1 MRILLALDG
10 SPSADRARALVAS
23 LAWPAGTT
31 VVRVVAAL
39 DVAPALW
46 GGPWIPAIP
55 VDADQLEEEA
65 VVELTRVLAGGHGPP
80 GGGRAARSRPSCCA
94 ARPSAAIVED
104 ARLWQPD
111 LIVVGSRGHGPVETA
126 VLGSVSAAIVDH
138 ADCPVLVARGDHAA
152 RVILAEDGSPAG
164 MAARD
169 VVAAWPAFAA
179 IPVLVVGVVDVAAPW
194 RSGIAPTMFGA
205 AMDVY
210 TDMITS
216 ARTTHRE
223 IVAATEAHLRAA
235 GRTVSGELREGDPAD
250 QLRQAVHGPGRR
262 PHRRRLAR
270 PRRDQPARD
279 GQRRPR
285 RPDPRP
291 LLGPGGEAAPRGPLR
306 RTGRVSSCARPG
318 PRRRRVGRWP

>member
-10 SPSADRARALVAS
+10 SPSADRARALVVS
-23 LAWPAGTT
+23 LAWPGGTT
-31 VVRVVAAL
+31 VRIVAAL

-55 VDADQLEEEA
+55 VDADQMEEEA
-65 VVELTRVLAGGHGPP
+65 VRELTRVLQEAQPALEATGLAVQAELLRG
-80 GGGRAARSRPSCCA
+80 
-94 ARPSAAIVED
+94 RPSAAIVED
-104 ARLWQPD
+104 AKLWKPD

-138 ADCPVLVARGDHAA
+138 ATCPVLVARGDHAG

-169 VVAAWPAFAA
+169 IVAAWPAFAT
-179 IPVLVVGVVDVAAPW
+179 IPVVVLGVVDVAAPW

-210 TDMITS
+210 GDMITN
-216 ARTTHRE
+216 ARTTHRA

-250 QLRQAVHGPGRR
+250 QIRRAATDPAGDLIVAGSRGHVGISRIVMGSVAHAVLTHAHCSVLVVKQ
-262 PHRRRLAR
+262 PH
-270 PRRDQPARD
+270 D
-279 GQRRPR
+279 GH
-285 RPDPRP
+285 
-291 LLGPGGEAAPRGPLR
+291 
-306 RTGRVSSCARPG
+306 
-318 PRRRRVGRWP
+318 

>member
-10 SPSADRARALVAS
+10 SPSADRARALVVS
-23 LAWPAGTT
+23 LAWPGGTT
-31 VVRVVAAL
+31 VRIVAAL

-55 VDADQLEEEA
+55 VDADQMEEEA
-65 VVELTRVLAGGHGPP
+65 VRELTRVLQEAQPALEATGLAVQAELLRG
-80 GGGRAARSRPSCCA
+80 
-94 ARPSAAIVED
+94 RPSAAIVED
-104 ARLWQPD
+104 AKLWKPD

-138 ADCPVLVARGDHAA
+138 ATCPVLVARGDHAG

-169 VVAAWPAFAA
+169 IVAAWPAFAR
-179 IPVLVVGVVDVAAPW
+179 IPVVVLGVVDVAAPW

-210 TDMITS
+210 GDMITN
-216 ARTTHRE
+216 ARTTHRA

-250 QLRQAVHGPGRR
+250 QIRRAATDPAGDLIVAGSRGHVGISRIVMGSVAHAVLTHAHCSVLVVKQ
-262 PHRRRLAR
+262 PH
-270 PRRDQPARD
+270 D
-279 GQRRPR
+279 GH
-285 RPDPRP
+285 
-291 LLGPGGEAAPRGPLR
+291 
-306 RTGRVSSCARPG
+306 
-318 PRRRRVGRWP
+318 

>member
-10 SPSADRARALVAS
+10 SPSADRAGALVAS

-31 VVRVVAAL
+31 IRIVAAL

-65 VVELTRVLAGGHGPP
+65 VGELTRVLREATPALEAAGLSVEAELLRG
-80 GGGRAARSRPSCCA
+80 
-94 ARPSAAIVED
+94 RPSAAIVDD
-104 ARLWQPD
+104 ARRWGPD

-126 VLGSVSAAIVDH
+126 VLGSVSAAVVDH
-138 ADCPVLVARGDHAA
+138 AICPVLVARGDHAA
-152 RVILAEDGSPAG
+152 RVFLAEDGSPAG

-169 VVAAWPAFAA
+169 VVAGWPAFAT
-179 IPVLVVGVVDVAAPW
+179 IPVVVVGVVDIAAPW
-194 RSGIAPTMFGA
+194 RSGIAPTMFAA

-210 TDMITS
+210 TEMITN

-223 IVAATEAHLRAA
+223 IVSATEAYLRAA

-250 QLRQAVHGPGRR
+250 QLRRAATDATGDLIVVGSRGHVGITRLVMGSVAHAVLTHAHCSVLVVKR
-262 PHRRRLAR
+262 PH
-270 PRRDQPARD
+270 D
-279 GQRRPR
+279 GH
-285 RPDPRP
+285 
-291 LLGPGGEAAPRGPLR
+291 
-306 RTGRVSSCARPG
+306 
-318 PRRRRVGRWP
+318 

>member
-23 LAWPAGTT
+23 LAWPTGTT
-31 VVRVVAAL
+31 VRVVAAL

-55 VDADQLEEEA
+55 VDADRLEEEA
-65 VVELTRVLAGGHGPP
+65 VAELTRVLQEAQPALEATGLTVEAELLRG
-80 GGGRAARSRPSCCA
+80 
-94 ARPSAAIVED
+94 RPSAAVVED
-104 ARLWQPD
+104 AKLWGPD

-138 ADCPVLVARGDHAA
+138 ASCPVLVARGDHAA

-169 VVAAWPAFAA
+169 LVAAWTAFAT
-179 IPVLVVGVVDVAAPW
+179 IPVVVVGVVDVAAPW
-194 RSGIAPTMFGA
+194 RSGIAPTMFAA

-210 TDMITS
+210 TEMITN

-250 QLRQAVHGPGRR
+250 QLRRAATDPAGDLIVVGSRGHVGISRLVMGSVAHAVLTHAHCSVLVVKR
-262 PHRRRLAR
+262 PH
-270 PRRDQPARD
+270 D
-279 GQRRPR
+279 GH
-285 RPDPRP
+285 
-291 LLGPGGEAAPRGPLR
+291 
-306 RTGRVSSCARPG
+306 
-318 PRRRRVGRWP
+318 

>member
-10 SPSADRARALVAS
+10 SPSADRARALVVS
-23 LAWPAGTT
+23 LAWPEGTT
-31 VVRVVAAL
+31 VRIVAAL

-55 VDADQLEEEA
+55 VDADHMEEEA
-65 VVELTRVLAGGHGPP
+65 VGELTRVLQEARPALEAAGLTVEAELIRG
-80 GGGRAARSRPSCCA
+80 
-94 ARPSAAIVED
+94 RPSAGIVED
-104 ARLWQPD
+104 AKLWGPD

-126 VLGSVSAAIVDH
+126 LLGSVSAAVVDH
-138 ADCPVLVARGDHAA
+138 ASCPVLVARGDHAA
-152 RVILAEDGSPAG
+152 RVILGEDGSPAG

-169 VVAAWPAFAA
+169 VVAGWPAFAA

-194 RSGIAPTMFGA
+194 RSGIAPTMFAA

-210 TDMITS
+210 AEMLAN

-250 QLRQAVHGPGRR
+250 QLGHAASDPAGDLIVVGSRGHVGITRLVMGSVAHAVLTHATCSVLVVKR
-262 PHRRRLAR
+262 PH
-270 PRRDQPARD
+270 D
-279 GQRRPR
+279 GQ
-285 RPDPRP
+285 
-291 LLGPGGEAAPRGPLR
+291 
-306 RTGRVSSCARPG
+306 
-318 PRRRRVGRWP
+318 

>member
-10 SPSADRARALVAS
+10 SPSADRARALVTS
-23 LAWPAGTT
+23 LAWGPGTT
-31 VVRVVAAL
+31 VRLVAAL

-55 VDADQLEEEA
+55 VDADELEEEA
-65 VVELTRVLAGGHGPP
+65 VVELTRVLQEARPAMEAAGLHVEAELLRG
-80 GGGRAARSRPSCCA
+80 
-94 ARPSAAIVED
+94 RPSAAIVDD
-104 ARLWQPD
+104 ARIWEPD

-138 ADCPVLVARGDHAA
+138 AACPVLVARGDHAA

-169 VVAAWPAFAA
+169 VVASWPALAA

-235 GRTVSGELREGDPAD
+235 GRSVGGELREGHPAD
-250 QLRQAVHGPGRR
+250 QLRQAATDPAGDLIVVGSRGYVGITRLVMGSVAHAVLTHAHCSVLVVKQ
-262 PHRRRLAR
+262 PHESHQ
-270 PRRDQPARD
+270 D
-279 GQRRPR
+279 
-285 RPDPRP
+285 
-291 LLGPGGEAAPRGPLR
+291 
-306 RTGRVSSCARPG
+306 
-318 PRRRRVGRWP
+318 

>member
-10 SPSADRARALVAS
+10 SPSADRARALVTS
-23 LAWPAGTT
+23 LAWGPGTT
-31 VVRVVAAL
+31 VRVVAAL

-65 VVELTRVLAGGHGPP
+65 VVELTRVLLEARPAMEAAGLQVEAELLRG
-80 GGGRAARSRPSCCA
+80 
-94 ARPSAAIVED
+94 RPSAAIVDD
-104 ARLWQPD
+104 ARIWGPD

-138 ADCPVLVARGDHAA
+138 ATCPVLVARGDHAA

-169 VVAAWPAFAA
+169 VVATWPALAA

-216 ARTTHRE
+216 ARKTHRE

-235 GRTVSGELREGDPAD
+235 GRSVSGELREGNPAD
-250 QLRQAVHGPGRR
+250 QLRQA
-262 PHRRRLAR
+262 AT
-270 PRRDQPARD
+270 D
-279 GQRRPR
+279 
-285 RPDPRP
+285 
-291 LLGPGGEAAPRGPLR
+291 PGGDLIVVGSRGY
-306 RTGRVSSCARPG
+306 
-318 PRRRRVGRWP
+318 VGITRLVMGSVAHAVLTHAHCSVLVVKQPHESH

>member
-10 SPSADRARALVAS
+10 SPSADRARALVTS
-23 LAWPAGTT
+23 LAWAPGTT
-31 VVRVVAAL
+31 VRLVAAL

-65 VVELTRVLAGGHGPP
+65 VVELTRVLQEARPALEAAGLTVEAELLRG
-80 GGGRAARSRPSCCA
+80 
-94 ARPSAAIVED
+94 RPSAAIVDD
-104 ARLWQPD
+104 ARIWGPD

-138 ADCPVLVARGDHAA
+138 ATCPVLVARGDHAA

-169 VVAAWPAFAA
+169 VVATWPAFAA

-235 GRTVSGELREGDPAD
+235 GRSVSGELREGHPAD
-250 QLRQAVHGPGRR
+250 QLRQAATDPAGDLIVVGSRGHVGISRLVMGSVAHAVLTHAHCSVLVVKQ
-262 PHRRRLAR
+262 PHE
-270 PRRDQPARD
+270 
-279 GQRRPR
+279 GH
-285 RPDPRP
+285 
-291 LLGPGGEAAPRGPLR
+291 
-306 RTGRVSSCARPG
+306 
-318 PRRRRVGRWP
+318 

>member
-23 LAWPAGTT
+23 LAWPAGTI
-31 VVRVVAAL
+31 VRVVAAL

-65 VVELTRVLAGGHGPP
+65 VGELTRVLQEAQPALEAAGLTVVAELLRG
-80 GGGRAARSRPSCCA
+80 
-94 ARPSAAIVED
+94 RPSAAVVDD
-104 ARLWQPD
+104 ARLWAPD

-126 VLGSVSAAIVDH
+126 LLGSVSAAIVDH
-138 ADCPVLVARGDHAA
+138 AACPVLVARGDHAA

-169 VVAAWPAFAA
+169 LVAAWPAFAT
-179 IPVLVVGVVDVAAPW
+179 IPVVVVGVVDVAAPW
-194 RSGIAPTMFGA
+194 RSGIAPTMFAA

-250 QLRQAVHGPGRR
+250 QLRRAATDPAGDLIVVGSRGHVGISRLVMGSVAHAVLTHAHCSVLVVKR
-262 PHRRRLAR
+262 P
-270 PRRDQPARD
+270 
-279 GQRRPR
+279 
-285 RPDPRP
+285 
-291 LLGPGGEAAPRGPLR
+291 PGGH
-306 RTGRVSSCARPG
+306 
-318 PRRRRVGRWP
+318 

>member
-10 SPSADRARALVAS
+10 SPSADRACALVAS
-23 LAWPAGTT
+23 LAWPTGTT
-31 VVRVVAAL
+31 VRVIAAL

-65 VVELTRVLAGGHGPP
+65 VGELTRVLQEAQPALEATGLTVEAELLR
-80 GGGRAARSRPSCCA
+80 GRPW
-94 ARPSAAIVED
+94 AAIVED
-104 ARLWQPD
+104 AKLWGPD

-138 ADCPVLVARGDHAA
+138 ATCPVLVARSDHAA

-169 VVAAWPAFAA
+169 LVGAWPAFET
-179 IPVLVVGVVDVAAPW
+179 IPVVVVGVVDVAAPW
-194 RSGIAPTMFGA
+194 RSGIAPTMFAA

-210 TDMITS
+210 TEMIAN

-223 IVAATEAHLRAA
+223 IVAATETHLRTA

-250 QLRQAVHGPGRR
+250 QLRRAATDAAGDLIVVGSRGHVGISRLVMGSVAHAVLTHAHCSVLVVKR
-262 PHRRRLAR
+262 PH
-270 PRRDQPARD
+270 D
-279 GQRRPR
+279 GH
-285 RPDPRP
+285 
-291 LLGPGGEAAPRGPLR
+291 
-306 RTGRVSSCARPG
+306 
-318 PRRRRVGRWP
+318 

>member
-10 SPSADRARALVAS
+10 SPSADRARALVAA

-31 VVRVVAAL
+31 VRVVAAL

-65 VVELTRVLAGGHGPP
+65 VAELTRVLHEARPVLEAAGLTVEAELLRG
-80 GGGRAARSRPSCCA
+80 
-94 ARPSAAIVED
+94 RPSAAVVED
-104 ARLWQPD
+104 AKLWGPD

-138 ADCPVLVARGDHAA
+138 ATCPVLVARGDHAA

-169 VVAAWPAFAA
+169 LVAAWPAFAT
-179 IPVLVVGVVDVAAPW
+179 IPVVVVSVVDVAAPW
-194 RSGIAPTMFGA
+194 RSGIAPTMFAA

-210 TDMITS
+210 TEMIAN

-250 QLRQAVHGPGRR
+250 QLRRAATDPAGDLIVVGSRGHVGITRLVMGSVAHAVLTHAHCSVLVVKR
-262 PHRRRLAR
+262 PH
-270 PRRDQPARD
+270 D
-279 GQRRPR
+279 GR
-285 RPDPRP
+285 
-291 LLGPGGEAAPRGPLR
+291 
-306 RTGRVSSCARPG
+306 
-318 PRRRRVGRWP
+318 

>member
-23 LAWPAGTT
+23 LTWPEGTT
-31 VVRVVAAL
+31 VRVVAAL

-55 VDADQLEEEA
+55 VDADLLEAE
-65 VVELTRVLAGGHGPP
+65 VVAELTRVLQDAQPALEAAGLTVEAELLRGH
-80 GGGRAARSRPSCCA
+80 
-94 ARPSAAIVED
+94 PSAAVVDD
-104 ARLWQPD
+104 AKRWGPD

-138 ADCPVLVARGDHAA
+138 ATCPVLVARSDRLA

-169 VVAAWPAFAA
+169 VVASWRAFASTP
-179 IPVLVVGVVDVAAPW
+179 IVVVGVVDVAAPW
-194 RSGIAPTMFGA
+194 RSGIAPTMFAA

-210 TDMITS
+210 TEMLAN

-223 IVAATEAHLRAA
+223 VVAATEAHLRAA
-235 GRTVSGELREGDPAD
+235 GRSVSGELREGDPAD
-250 QLRQAVHGPGRR
+250 QLRRAATDPAGDLIVVGSRGHVGISRLVMGSVAHAVLTHAHCSVLVVKRPPEGR
-262 PHRRRLAR
+262 
-270 PRRDQPARD
+270 
-279 GQRRPR
+279 
-285 RPDPRP
+285 
-291 LLGPGGEAAPRGPLR
+291 
-306 RTGRVSSCARPG
+306 
-318 PRRRRVGRWP
+318 